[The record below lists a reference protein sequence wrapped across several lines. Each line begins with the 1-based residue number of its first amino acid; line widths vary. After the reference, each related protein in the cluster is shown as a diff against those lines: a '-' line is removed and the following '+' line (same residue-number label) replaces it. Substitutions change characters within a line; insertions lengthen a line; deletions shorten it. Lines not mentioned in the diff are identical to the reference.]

1 MDAAPNAASAASKSG
16 TWILFEIIADVFIRL
31 KTCALRRRSLP
42 DHAFLYEVRAELY
55 MNAMCICVKS
65 GREISKIQTT
75 YGFDFWVKFS
85 GFCWFGGGTVLV
97 LPIYRALRV
106 TTLEV
111 SPKGANAVAAL
122 YPLDPRDGSG
132 QIRNEPAFDNRGYG
146 LRRFATGATC
156 DCARRHRM
164 KSLST
169 LEHSAFPPSEV
180 SVFPIW
186 LVDAMSCG
194 RQRNAHRSHVGT
206 ESPWTHR
213 A

>member
-1 MDAAPNAASAASKSG
+1 MSAHKPSPQTPAAETLDAAPNAASAASKSG

-31 KTCALRRRSLP
+31 KTCAFRRRSLP

-85 GFCWFGGGTVLV
+85 GFCWFDGGTVLV

-132 QIRNEPAFDNRGYG
+132 RFEMNLRLIIAVTVCGASRPAPLAIALDD
-146 LRRFATGATC
+146 TG
-156 DCARRHRM
+156 
-164 KSLST
+164 
-169 LEHSAFPPSEV
+169 
-180 SVFPIW
+180 
-186 LVDAMSCG
+186 
-194 RQRNAHRSHVGT
+194 
-206 ESPWTHR
+206 
-213 A
+213 